1 MNTIK
6 LNQATYEIHRVF
18 TGSQSKAEVI
28 GACLAKR
35 KNCLM
40 MPLTVT
46 QPVGYNSGGGSA
58 VKKEGYSGRR
68 IPANI

>member
-28 GACLAKR
+28 GACLAKN
-35 KNCLM
+35 KNCQM
-40 MPLTVT
+40 VPLTVT
-46 QPVGYNSGGGSA
+46 QTIGYNASSGS
-58 VKKEGYSGRR
+58 VIEKEVT
-68 IPANI
+68 